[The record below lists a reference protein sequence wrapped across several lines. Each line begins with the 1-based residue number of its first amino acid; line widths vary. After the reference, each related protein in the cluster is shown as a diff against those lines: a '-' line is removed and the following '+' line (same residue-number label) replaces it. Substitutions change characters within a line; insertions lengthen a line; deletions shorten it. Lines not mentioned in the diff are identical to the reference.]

1 MEKKE
6 NVSNKKLSI
15 GPLTKAEPVIND
27 GVPEPLPNFKTRANF
42 LMCILAPSGGGK
54 SVLISNLV
62 RKYYFKVFDKIYFCS
77 SNVDEG
83 KVYDKSYES
92 IKFDDERVFDDINN
106 EIADWI
112 RNDITSDEDFSKK
125 DFRALLII
133 DDLIT
138 SVMQQKMKKVQLL
151 WIKSRHLKLSII
163 LVSHKY
169 NYIPRL
175 LRTNMTHFIAFRSK
189 SKKELENIYDDI
201 VDLDEKHWMDVYN
214 YATNEKYQFLY
225 VVCNENPQHF
235 YKNFTERLV

>member
-1 MEKKE
+1 MEK
-6 NVSNKKLSI
+6 NSKLSI
-15 GPLTKAEPVIND
+15 GPLTKPDPVIND
-27 GVPEPLPNFKTRANF
+27 GVPEPLPNFKSRANF
-42 LMCILAPSGGGK
+42 LMGILAPTGSGK
-54 SVLISNLV
+54 SLLIANLV
-62 RKYYFKVFDKIYFCS
+62 RKYYYKVFDKIYFCS

-92 IKFDDERVFDDINN
+92 IKFDDERTFDTINN

-112 RNDITSDEDFSKK
+112 RQDITTDDDFKNK

-138 SVMQQKMKKVQLL
+138 EVMQQKMKKVQLL

-189 SKKELENIYDDI
+189 SKKELENIYEDI
-201 VDLDEKHWMDVYN
+201 IDLDEDDWMNVYN
-214 YATNEKYQFLY
+214 YATQEQYNFLY
-225 VVCNENPQHF
+225 VKCNANPQKYF
-235 YKNFTERLV
+235 RNFDEPLI